1 MAERPQVRQF
11 QAPTQADIR
20 PVARPVDTF
29 VRTVSQPTQASS
41 LSQFLTAIA
50 PAIET
55 GAEQRKLER
64 IKREKEIADGIQDNK
79 EFQIKLQARKF
90 LGDLA
95 LDYQKNEQNYL
106 KQDQTSL
113 YNTVRQQK
121 QDYMQT
127 LKDSGVANDIIQIFD
142 QNTELGLETFMGE
155 TFRPAKYVH
164 TQGLLLEGFGDNV
177 RQLNTEVAAGL
188 LKPEDA
194 MQEIANNFAQFHQ
207 VNSDYFQVSD
217 NKVNDFLVEMAND
230 LSVADPN
237 NALVQYLQSTT
248 HSKGQLVNKSRY
260 AKESAT
266 ISKRQKTAATALF
279 NANAKATG
287 LTGAIEQFRLKRRGS
302 VFNNIGYTKQDGT
315 TVKYTAK
322 EVEDALFADA
332 VEQGLGLGGQLD
344 MFRDAGIT
352 PTKFMDFVSDGL
364 SVLGSGDPT
373 TPEGFEKVQ
382 QGLQMY
388 VMMQNSNLKMDLT
401 DDEKLRY
408 DLLAFKVYDQ
418 ADVGTI
424 EIPQYEEEMDTQ
436 IGTLTV
442 QDFGNAAMQIQGL
455 SEERLVRLDKE
466 TRAKVTDA
474 LQAGIFADVFT
485 TDLSETY
492 NTADV
497 EDAVVRAYEALSIL
511 GERGTTEELIEKA
524 ANIVKKDYQI
534 PKSSDG
540 TPYAF
545 KDLNTGMDKALDVA
559 TIITEYNETLA
570 NLPQVKRYMLEK
582 FGATDFVLQV
592 QPDPTN
598 PKNAVIRAFRKQDGQ
613 ITDIGVITGKLDKVT
628 LLTDRQQ
635 LNNLVANLVIP
646 DDVSLATTPD
656 INTLST
662 SNAAVEGQLEQDLS
676 LNQYLL
682 GGKDVEGVPALSDLV
697 GVLDNLGQWFVEN
710 PPLFNVDKETGDI
723 TLSNDADEAYLSLP
737 QQATNAII
745 DAAKKATPY
754 LGSLVKA
761 EGNRT
766 AEEQALVDKV
776 KETTGSLVKGAL
788 GIKSAAA
795 STLIEEEGFE
805 ASPYDDMGK
814 QSVGYGFQIE
824 SLEADEK
831 ALIEDIN
838 NVKPEEADAVLN
850 LKVDKLSNWWDD
862 TVEGFSNLPESSQ
875 VSAISMAYQL
885 GKENV
890 AREWP
895 KFMEAIKEAGQY
907 AEGSAEQAAALAKA
921 KFNMLY
927 NVAEDGAVTA
937 TKWATQ
943 TADRAMRMAEGMAA
957 DAQEAGS
964 GIVKAITE
972 SIIPSAEASTI
983 TPAKVGEQ
991 PKGEDVVAMATAPDL
1006 VTAAL
1011 KYYGINERT
1020 KNGAKAIEG
1029 FFNDVV
1035 GGKAFK
1041 GTPEE
1046 VAKANAWCAVFL
1058 AQILADAGL
1067 DANKLMGATDKY
1079 EATRSKNYLKIGK
1092 PVELADVKAGDIMIK
1107 VHTKSDKDEYFKKKG
1122 EKLTAFGHLGI
1133 VVKSENGELHYIGGN
1148 TGDKVKV
1155 SSYSH
1160 SKDLRIRRLDGVTP
1174 TDVNNIPSI
1183 REMKW
1188 GIAGTAVDKLETA
1201 WTSMLDIF
1209 N

>member
-1 MAERPQVRQF
+1 MAQRPQVRQF

-20 PVARPVDTF
+20 PTASPVDTF
-29 VRTVSQPTQASS
+29 VRTVKQPSQPSPLA
-41 LSQFLTAIA
+41 QFMTAIA

-64 IKREKEIADGIQDNK
+64 LRKEKEIADGIQANK
-79 EFQIKLQARKF
+79 EFQVKLQSRKF

-106 KQDQTSL
+106 GQDQDAV
-113 YNTVRQQK
+113 YNGVRGQK
-121 QDYMQT
+121 QDYIQT
-127 LKDSGVANDIIQIFD
+127 LKDSGVGDDIIQIFD
-142 QNTELGLETFMGE
+142 QNIELGLETFMGE

-164 TQGLLLEGFGDNV
+164 TQGVLLEGFGDGI
-177 RQLNTEVAAGL
+177 RQINRELAAGL
-188 LKPEDA
+188 LTAEEAK
-194 MQEIANNFAQFHQ
+194 QEIANNFTEFHQ
-207 VNSDYFQVSD
+207 ANNDYFQVND
-217 NKVNDFLVEMAND
+217 NKVNDFLVDMSD
-230 LSVADPN
+230 KLKGSDPFS
-237 NALVQYLQSTT
+237 AVTQYLQDANYSMN
-248 HSKGQLVNKSRY
+248 QLGKSRY
-260 AKESAT
+260 TQQSNNITVK
-266 ISKRQKTAATALF
+266 QAAFRTKQF
-279 NANAKATG
+279 NDNAKATG
-287 LTGAIEQFRLKRRGS
+287 LAGAIEQFRLDRKGS
-302 VFNNIGYTKQDGT
+302 VFTDVGYTKQDNSF
-315 TVKYTAK
+315 VKYTAK
-322 EVEDALFADA
+322 EIEDALFADA
-332 VEQGLGLGGQLD
+332 KEQGLGLGGQLD

-352 PTKFMDFVSDGL
+352 PTKFAAFVNDGATL
-364 SVLGSGDPT
+364 LVSGDPT
-373 TPEGFEKVQ
+373 TPEGFKKVQ

-388 VMMQNSNLKMDLT
+388 VMMKNSGIKMDLT
-401 DDEKLRY
+401 DDQKLRY
-408 DLLAFKVYDQ
+408 DLLAFKVFDQ

-424 EIPQYEEEMDTQ
+424 QIPQYEEEMMTQ
-436 IGTLTV
+436 TGVLTV

-455 SEERLVRLDKE
+455 DEDRLVKLDKD

-474 LQAGIFADVFT
+474 LQAGIFTDVFG

-492 NTADV
+492 DTADV
-497 EDAVVRAYEALSIL
+497 EIAVVKAYEALSIL
-511 GERGTTEELIEKA
+511 GERGTPEELIEKA
-524 ANIVKKDYQI
+524 ANIVKADYQI
-534 PKSSDG
+534 PTSSDG

-559 TIITEYNETLA
+559 SIVTEYNETLA
-570 NLPQVKRYMLEK
+570 ALPKVKKYMLEK
-582 FGATDFVLQV
+582 FGAKDFVLQV

-613 ITDIGVITGKLDKVT
+613 VTEIGIITGKMDKVT

-646 DDVSLATTPD
+646 DDASLATTPD

-662 SNAAVEGQLEQDLS
+662 SNATVEGQLQQDLS
-676 LNQYLL
+676 FNQYLL
-682 GGKDVEGVPALSDLV
+682 GGAGVEGVPALYDLV

-745 DAAKKATPY
+745 DAAKKAKPY

-766 AEEQALVDKV
+766 PKEQALVDEI

-788 GIKSAAA
+788 GIKEAAA
-795 STLIEEEGFE
+795 STLIADEGFE
-805 ASPYDDMGK
+805 TSPYDDMGK

-907 AEGSAEQAAALAKA
+907 AEGSAEQTAALAKA

-957 DAQEAGS
+957 DVAENIEAAG
-964 GIVKAITE
+964 GAIIE
-972 SIIPSAEASTI
+972 SIIPKAEASDLK
-983 TPAKVGEQ
+983 PAIIGEK
-991 PKGEDVVAMATAPDL
+991 PEAEAVAAIATAKNPADVAYQYL
-1006 VTAAL
+1006 GIDENTEEGAL
-1011 KYYGINERT
+1011 AVK
-1020 KNGAKAIEG
+1020 G
-1029 FFNDVV
+1029 FFENVV
-1035 GGKAFK
+1035 GDWN
-1041 GTPEE
+1041 PDDQSVEE
-1046 VAKANAWCAVFL
+1046 FAASKAWCAAFL
-1058 AQILADAGL
+1058 TQVLRDSGV
-1067 DANKLMGATDKY
+1067 D
-1079 EATRSKNYLKIGK
+1079 TRSLLGKDKFNQVRAASYLKAGDA
-1092 PVELADVKAGDIMIK
+1092 VEAPEVQAGDIMIK
-1107 VHTKSDKDEYFKKKG
+1107 MHSAADRKKFKLG
-1122 EKLTAFGHLGI
+1122 VAHVGI
-1133 VVKSENGELHYIGGN
+1133 VAKVEGDTVYFIGGN
-1148 TGDKVKV
+1148 TGDKVELSDYNMTEEDV
-1155 SSYSH
+1155 SFR
-1160 SKDLRIRRLDGVTP
+1160 RIKGASD
-1174 TDVNNIPSI
+1174 IPS
-1183 REMKW
+1183 ES
-1188 GIAGTAVDKLETA
+1188 LP
-1201 WTSMLDIF
+1201 SMLQLKAGKYGRKAMDKISKGF
-1209 N
+1209 NSIYDNVFGE

>member
-1 MAERPQVRQF
+1 MAQRPQVRQF
-11 QAPTQADIR
+11 QAPSQADIR
-20 PVARPVDTF
+20 PAARPVDTF
-29 VRTVSQPTQASS
+29 VKTVSQT
-41 LSQFLTAIA
+41 SQPSPLAQFMSAIA

-55 GAEQRKLER
+55 GAEQRKLDR
-64 IKREKEIADGIQDNK
+64 LRKEKEIADGIQANK
-79 EFQIKLQARKF
+79 EFQIKLQSRKF

-106 KQDQTSL
+106 GQNQDAV
-113 YNTVRQQK
+113 YNGVRQQK
-121 QDYMQT
+121 EDYIQT
-127 LKDSGVANDIIQIFD
+127 LKGSGVADDIIQIFD
-142 QNTELGLETFMGE
+142 QNIELGLETFMGE

-164 TQGLLLEGFGDNV
+164 TQGVLLEGFGDSV
-177 RQLNTEVAAGL
+177 RQINTELASGL
-188 LKPEDA
+188 LTAKEA
-194 MQEIANNFAQFHQ
+194 KQEIANNFAEFHQ
-207 VNSDYFQVSD
+207 ANNDYFQVSD

-237 NALVQYLQSTT
+237 NALIQYLQDANYSRN
-248 HSKGQLVNKSRY
+248 QLSKSRY
-260 AKESAT
+260 AKQSST
-266 ISKRQKTAATALF
+266 IVNRQKTAATALF
-279 NANAKATG
+279 NSNAKATG
-287 LTGAIEQFRLKRRGS
+287 LTGAIEQFRLDRKGS
-302 VFNNIGYTKQDGT
+302 IFTDAGYTKQDGSF
-315 TVKYTAK
+315 VKYTAK
-322 EVEDALFADA
+322 EIEDALFADA
-332 VEQGLGLGGQLD
+332 AEQGLGLGGQLD

-352 PTKFMDFVSDGL
+352 PTKFMNFVNDGATL
-364 SVLGSGDPT
+364 LVSGDPT

-388 VMMQNSNLKMDLT
+388 VMMKNSGLDMNLT
-401 DDEKLRY
+401 DDQKLRY
-408 DLLAFKVYDQ
+408 DLLAFKVFDQ

-442 QDFGNAAMQIQGL
+442 QDFGNAAMQIQAL
-455 SEERLVRLDKE
+455 DEDRLIRLDKE

-497 EDAVVRAYEALSIL
+497 ENAVVRTYEALSIL

-534 PKSSDG
+534 PTSSDG

-545 KDLNTGMDKALDVA
+545 KNLNTGMDKALDVA
-559 TIITEYNETLA
+559 SIVTEYNETLA
-570 NLPQVKRYMLEK
+570 NLPKVKRYMLEK

-598 PKNAVIRAFRKQDGQ
+598 PKNAVIRAFRKEDGQ
-613 ITDIGVITGKLDKVT
+613 VTDIGIITGKMDKVT
-628 LLTDRQQ
+628 LLSDRQQ

-656 INTLST
+656 INTLSPSQAT
-662 SNAAVEGQLEQDLS
+662 IESELNKSQLMPSTIMTREEREAILEQQKARAAFRSRTPDEKPYDDGITVEDVETIANEFIDQQSNLSSDIKDTLANVVGS
-676 LNQYLL
+676 LN
-682 GGKDVEGVPALSDLV
+682 P
-697 GVLDNLGQWFVEN
+697 
-710 PPLFNVDKETGDI
+710 
-723 TLSNDADEAYLSLP
+723 
-737 QQATNAII
+737 
-745 DAAKKATPY
+745 
-754 LGSLVKA
+754 
-761 EGNRT
+761 
-766 AEEQALVDKV
+766 
-776 KETTGSLVKGAL
+776 
-788 GIKSAAA
+788 IKSAAA

-805 ASPYDDMGK
+805 TSPYDDMGK

-907 AEGSAEQAAALAKA
+907 AEGSAEQTAALAKA

-943 TADRAMRMAEGMAA
+943 TADRAMRMAEGMAGDVA
-957 DAQEAGS
+957 ETAQGMFN
-964 GIVKAITE
+964 
-972 SIIPSAEASTI
+972 SIIPEAQAATLTPMNVGDKPDAE
-983 TPAKVGEQ
+983 G
-991 PKGEDVVAMATAPDL
+991 VVAVATSPDP
-1006 VTAAL
+1006 VTAAM
-1011 KYYGINERT
+1011 KYMGISESS
-1020 KNGAKAIEG
+1020 KNGSQAVKG
-1029 FFNDVV
+1029 FFDNAV
-1035 GGKAFK
+1035 GGEFAPDKSAYELA
-1041 GTPEE
+1041 TT
-1046 VAKANAWCAVFL
+1046 NAWCAAFL
-1058 AQILADAGL
+1058 AQVLADSGIDVQKAIGGRDRFDQTRAKSYL
-1067 DANKLMGATDKY
+1067 NIG
-1079 EATRSKNYLKIGK
+1079 EAVDTS
-1092 PVELADVKAGDIMIK
+1092 DVKAGDIMVA
-1107 VHTKSDKDEYFKKKG
+1107 VHSKEDKAKYFKEKG
-1122 EKLTAFGHLGI
+1122 QKLTSFGHVGI
-1133 VVKSENGELHYIGGN
+1133 VVEAKDGELYYIGGN

-1155 SSYSH
+1155 SSYGIDK
-1160 SKDLRIRRLDGVTP
+1160 KDLRIRRLN
-1174 TDVNNIPSI
+1174 DVKQIPRNELPSLL
-1183 REMKW
+1183 EMEYGKL
-1188 GIAGTAVDKLETA
+1188 GKYADKLGKFFTG
-1201 WTSMLDIF
+1201 LYD
-1209 N
+1209 NVLGD